1 MVNIVQ
7 LQDDRVIYRALLI
20 WQGYIS
26 TPHPNTPPEALHMLK
41 PKLGILRFHP
51 VQEISQLACGLS
63 NQLSRLIR

>member
-51 VQEISQLACGLS
+51 VQEISQLAYGLN